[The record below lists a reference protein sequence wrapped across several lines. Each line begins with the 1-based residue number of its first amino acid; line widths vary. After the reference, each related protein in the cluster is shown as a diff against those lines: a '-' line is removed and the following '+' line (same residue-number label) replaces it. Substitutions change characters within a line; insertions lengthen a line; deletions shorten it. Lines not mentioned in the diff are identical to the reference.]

1 MVAGGIGGRVRSAGR
16 EMRGRGNEKLKEPL
30 DRKWMFA
37 ITREIVY
44 KWLRGRENESDV
56 VR

>member
-1 MVAGGIGGRVRSAGR
+1 MVAGRGSDLAGRVGEGVRSAGR

-37 ITREIVY
+37 ITRKIVY
-44 KWLRGRENESDV
+44 KWL
-56 VR
+56 